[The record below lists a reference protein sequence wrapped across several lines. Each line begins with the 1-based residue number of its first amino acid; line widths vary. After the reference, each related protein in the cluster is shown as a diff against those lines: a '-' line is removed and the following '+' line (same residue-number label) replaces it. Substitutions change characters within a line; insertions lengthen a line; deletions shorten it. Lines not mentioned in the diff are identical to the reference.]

1 MQSGQAWTVV
11 KVPLHDDAGAVYSLE
26 YNAVPV
32 LSKVIRQLHCSQE
45 YTTIFRTPGVAPKRI
60 LLYAEKVDTWYFLF
74 SPALSKLPCSSSSS
88 EHQRCRPLKHAENL
102 QGKTMQFGEGI
113 A

>member
-1 MQSGQAWTVV
+1 MQSGQAWTA

-32 LSKVIRQLHCSQE
+32 FSKVSSQE
-45 YTTIFRTPGVAPKRI
+45 KITIFCTQGYPNRKGHQNTTTIFLARKIQPFSGRDGLLVLGLLGYTTRVHQNGFKKTVAN
-60 LLYAEKVDTWYFLF
+60 
-74 SPALSKLPCSSSSS
+74 
-88 EHQRCRPLKHAENL
+88 Q
-102 QGKTMQFGEGI
+102 I